1 MANTII
7 TPTVIARRALATLY
21 NSTVFAAL
29 VHRDYDADFGGKQ
42 GDTITV
48 RTPATFTAQAFNRSS
63 GITLQ
68 DVTEGS
74 TSLALDTLLD
84 VSFPVTAEE
93 LTLKIDDFAGRLVDP
108 AMEAIVQKVDATIA
122 EKLIDTAEGGGGGGT
137 VTWSSSTASTVFTG
151 ELGALAKLGRA
162 KAPNANRSAVFSP
175 EAAGVCL
182 KDTLFVEADKSGSTD
197 ALREGSLG
205 RVFGFDTYQ
214 AQVLGYGSGDVAAA
228 DGVAFHKDAVAFVSR
243 TLDKPVGVADS
254 QVAVANYKGLGLR
267 VVRDYDITKKQDVVS
282 VDFLCGVAALRNAL
296 SIQLSL
302 GLGS

>member
-29 VHRDYDADFGGKQ
+29 VHRDYDADFTGKQ

-48 RTPATFTAQAFNRSS
+48 RKPATFTAAVFDRNT
-63 GITLQ
+63 GIVPQ
-68 DVTEGS
+68 DATEDS
-74 TSLALDTLLD
+74 TPLELDTLLD
-84 VSFPVTAEE
+84 VSFAVTAEE
-93 LTLKIDDFAGRLVDP
+93 LTLQIDDFAGRLVDP

-122 EKLIDTAEGGGGGGT
+122 EKLIDTAEGSGGGGT
-137 VTWSSSTASTVFTG
+137 VTKGSTASTVFTG
-151 ELGALAKLGRA
+151 ELGALAKLGRG
-162 KAPNANRSAVFSP
+162 KAPTANRSAVFSP

-182 KDTLFVEADKSGSTD
+182 TDTLFVEADKSGATD
-197 ALREGSLG
+197 GLREGSIG

-214 AQVLGYGSGDVAAA
+214 SQALGYGAGDSGAA

-243 TLDKPVGVADS
+243 TLDKPIGIADS
-254 QVAVANYKGLGLR
+254 LSTVANYKGLGLR

-282 VDFLCGVAALRNAL
+282 IDFLCGVAALREAL
-296 SIQLSL
+296 AIQISM